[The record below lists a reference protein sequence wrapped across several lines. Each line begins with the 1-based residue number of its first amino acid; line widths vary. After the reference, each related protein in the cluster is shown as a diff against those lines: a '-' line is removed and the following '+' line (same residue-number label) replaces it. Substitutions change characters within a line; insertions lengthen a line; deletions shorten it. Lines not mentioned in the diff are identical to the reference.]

1 MAKEKNPNRLAAF
14 KIYKEHHGKITIKQI
29 ANILNEKPRNIT
41 YWKKIDQWNVKYNPK
56 GGAPL
61 GNQNALGNLGGAPI
75 RNQNART
82 DGWYSKYYPTK
93 TKSIVK
99 ELEDANAD
107 PIEIIWAQ
115 IITLWAA
122 IIRSQKVM
130 FVNDKD
136 DMTKELKKTTRS
148 DKMDSNEYEI
158 QFAWDK
164 QANFLNAQSRAMTTL
179 SGMIKKY
186 DDMLHA
192 NWEMTT
198 EEQRLRMDKLKV
210 QIANPEL
217 QHRKEVSK
225 QKLRMEQEVLDL
237 RKKELELKEW

>member
-1 MAKEKNPNRLAAF
+1 MPRKKNPKRLEAF
-14 KIYKEHHGKITIKQI
+14 EIFKANHGKITIKEI
-29 ANILNEKPRNIT
+29 AEKLNEKPRNIT
-41 YWKKIDQWNVKYNPK
+41 YWKKIDQWNIRYNPK
-56 GGAPL
+56 GGAPI
-61 GNQNALGNLGGAPI
+61 GNKNAVGNSGGAPI

-82 DGWYSKYYPTK
+82 DGWYSKYFPTESK
-93 TKSIVK
+93 NIIK
-99 ELEDANAD
+99 ELQESNANPLD
-107 PIEIIWAQ
+107 ILWAQ
-115 IITLWAA
+115 IVTQWTA
-122 IIRSQKVM
+122 IIRAQKIM

-148 DKMDSNEYEI
+148 DKMNSNEYEI

>member
-1 MAKEKNPNRLAAF
+1 VAKEKNPNRLAAF

>member
-14 KIYKEHHGKITIKQI
+14 EIYKDYHGKITTKQI
-29 ANILNEKPRNIT
+29 ASKLNENPRNIT
-41 YWKKIDQWNVKYNPK
+41 YWKKVDQWNAKYNPK
-56 GGAPL
+56 GGAPM
-61 GNQNALGNLGGAPI
+61 GNQNAVGNSGGAPT

-107 PIEIIWAQ
+107 PTEILWAQ

-122 IIRSQKVM
+122 IIRSQKIM
-130 FVNDKD
+130 FVNDKED
-136 DMTKELKKTTRS
+136 ITKELKKTTIG
-148 DKMDSNEYEI
+148 DKMDSEEYEI

-164 QANFLNAQSRAMTTL
+164 QANFLNSQSRAMTIL
-179 SGMIKKY
+179 SNMIKKY
-186 DDMLHA
+186 DDMIHA
-192 NWEMTT
+192 NWETTT
-198 EEQRLRMDKLKV
+198 EEQRLRVDRLRV

-225 QKLRMEQEVLDL
+225 EKLKLDKEAFEL
-237 RKKELELKEW
+237 RKKESELKEW

>member
-93 TKSIVK
+93 TKSIVQ

-136 DMTKELKKTTRS
+136 DMTKELKKTTCS
-148 DKMDSNEYEI
+148 DKMNSKEYEI

-198 EEQRLRMDKLKV
+198 EEQRLRVDKLRV
-210 QIANPEL
+210 QITNPEL

-237 RKKELELKEW
+237 RKN